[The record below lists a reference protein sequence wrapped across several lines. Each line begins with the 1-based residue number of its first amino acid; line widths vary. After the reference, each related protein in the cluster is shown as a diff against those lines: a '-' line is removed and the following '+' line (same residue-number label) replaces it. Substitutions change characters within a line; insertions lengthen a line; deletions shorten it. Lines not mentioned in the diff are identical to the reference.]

1 MKINTITSLLAC
13 SSLLQHQATH
23 SFFNTQT
30 HHNFMKKMHQINKD
44 MNAMF
49 DELNQAMHEHT
60 AMITPV
66 VRNLPTI
73 DLQDA
78 TMKTFQES
86 TNSMSFA
93 NQHKSVH
100 LAEKHQQNGKTTYTI
115 TVTEQ
120 DDQGEQDLLPAQALQ
135 KVQDFIQ
142 EYFVAAQAVALV
154 QACIDAI
161 KQDMQDHLVQVQ
173 TSVNKNQATYI
184 IEISPK
190 EEEEE
195 EEEN

>member
-1 MKINTITSLLAC
+1 MKINTITSLLVC
-13 SSLLQHQATH
+13 SSLLQHQAAH

-49 DELNQAMHEHT
+49 DEFNQAMHEHT
-60 AMITPV
+60 TMMTPV
-66 VRNLPTI
+66 VRNRATI

-86 TNSMSFA
+86 ASSMSFA

-100 LAEKHQQNGKTTYTI
+100 LAEKHQQNGTATYTI
-115 TVTEQ
+115 TVTQKEDQAEQ
-120 DDQGEQDLLPAQALQ
+120 NLLPAQALQ

-142 EYFVAAQAVALV
+142 AYFIAAQAVALV

-161 KQDMQDHLVQVQ
+161 KQDTQDQLVQIQ
-173 TSVNKNQATYI
+173 TSMDKNQATYI

-190 EEEEE
+190 EQ
-195 EEEN
+195 EN

>member
-1 MKINTITSLLAC
+1 MKINTITSLLVC
-13 SSLLQHQATH
+13 SSLLQHQTTH

-30 HHNFMKKMHQINKD
+30 HHNFMKKIHQINKD
-44 MNAMF
+44 MNTMF
-49 DELNQAMHEHT
+49 DEFNQVMHEHT
-60 AMITPV
+60 TMMTPV
-66 VRNLPTI
+66 IHNRATI
-73 DLQDA
+73 DLQD
-78 TMKTFQES
+78 TTVKTFQES
-86 TNSMSFA
+86 ASSMSFA

-100 LAEKHQQNGKTTYTI
+100 LAQKHQQNGKTTYTI

-120 DDQGEQDLLPAQALQ
+120 DDQGEHDLLPAQALQ

-173 TSVNKNQATYI
+173 TSVDKNQATYI

-190 EEEEE
+190 KQD
-195 EEEN
+195 EN